1 MPLAD
6 LWQIIERLLYAYHIN
21 IELNYFIVTF
31 ADDTKILNLITAD
44 LNRLSLQ
51 EGMKKISEW
60 YDKWDMPF

>member
-6 LWQIIERLLYAYHIN
+6 LWQIIERLLYEYHIN
-21 IELNYFIVTF
+21 IELNYFIVKF

>member
-21 IELNYFIVTF
+21 TELNYFIVKF
-31 ADDTKILNLITAD
+31 DDTKILNLITAD